1 VEERVDVL
9 EPVVVALDECL
20 LDAGL
25 AARARSRGFESAS
38 ARWAWTEPERGR
50 GTHRPRSSPSMN
62 RSGRSPLGP
71 LAAAPFALPPPA
83 FFLALPFLALLAAGS
98 GASKSSSGSRRSSS

>member
-1 VEERVDVL
+1 
-9 EPVVVALDECL
+9 
-20 LDAGL
+20 
-25 AARARSRGFESAS
+25 
-38 ARWAWTEPERGR
+38 
-50 GTHRPRSSPSMN
+50 MN